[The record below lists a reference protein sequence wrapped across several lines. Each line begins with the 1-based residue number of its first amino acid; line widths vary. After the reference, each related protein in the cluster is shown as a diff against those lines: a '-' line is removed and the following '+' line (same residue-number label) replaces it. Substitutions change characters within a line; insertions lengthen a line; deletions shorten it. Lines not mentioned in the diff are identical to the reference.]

1 MTFLQR
7 LTTAFCAALIGTASI
22 AAHADDLDKV
32 KQTGNLTFALTGK
45 YPPFSFI
52 DESGKLNGFD
62 VDIGNR
68 IAGRIGAK
76 PVPVMTAWDGIVGG
90 LLAGKYDAIIGS
102 LAITDERLKAVDFSQ
117 TYYRSG
123 AQLFVPK
130 GSSVQN
136 IEQLKGKVVGVTLG
150 ETYEA
155 WLRKNRPDVQVKTYK
170 GLPDILIDLQNRR
183 IEGFVTDRIAGI
195 LTIREKNIDAKPAGP
210 LLYPEKMGIAVR
222 KDSPKLRDA
231 INAAL
236 DTLFKDGEYGAISKK
251 WLGEDVR

>member
-1 MTFLQR
+1 MTLLQR
-7 LTTAFCAALIGTASI
+7 LTTAFCAALIGTASV

-68 IAGRIGAK
+68 IAGRLGAK

-130 GSSVQN
+130 GSSVQG
-136 IEQLKGKVVGVTLG
+136 IDQLKGKVVGVTLG

-195 LTIREKNIDAKPAGP
+195 LTIREKNIDAKPAGQ

-222 KDSPKLRDA
+222 KDSPKLREA

-236 DTLFKDGEYGAISKK
+236 DTLLKDGEYGAISKK

>member
-1 MTFLQR
+1 MKWTKRLMT
-7 LTTAFCAALIGTASI
+7 TICAALLGAASL

-32 KQTGNLTFALTGK
+32 KQTGKLTFALTGK

-52 DESGKLNGFD
+52 DESGRLSGFD

-68 IAGRIGAK
+68 VASRLGAK

-102 LAITDERLKAVDFSQ
+102 LAITDERLKAVDFTQ
-117 TYYRSG
+117 AYYRSG

-130 GSSVQN
+130 GSSVQDLA
-136 IEQLKGKVVGVTLG
+136 QLKGKVIGVTLG
-150 ETYEA
+150 ETYEG

-195 LTIREKNIDAKPAGP
+195 LTIRDKHIDAKPAGP
-210 LLYPEKMGIAVR
+210 LLYPERMGVAVR

-231 INAAL
+231 IDAAL
-236 DTLFKDGEYGAISKK
+236 DTMFKDGEYGAISKQ

>member
-1 MTFLQR
+1 MTLLQR
-7 LTTAFCAALIGTASI
+7 MTMVACAALIGAASV
-22 AAHADDLDKV
+22 AARADDLDKV
-32 KQTGNLTFALTGK
+32 RQTGNLTFALTGK

-52 DESGKLNGFD
+52 DESGKLTGFD
-62 VDIGNR
+62 VDIGTR
-68 IAGRIGAK
+68 VASRLGAK

-90 LLAGKYDAIIGS
+90 LLAGKYDAVIGS
-102 LAITDERLKAVDFSQ
+102 LAMTDERLKAVDFTQS
-117 TYYRSG
+117 YYRSG

-130 GSSVQN
+130 GSSVQD
-136 IEQLKGKVVGVTLG
+136 IAQLKGKVVGVTLG

-170 GLPDILIDLQNRR
+170 GLPDILIDMQNRR

-195 LTIREKNIDAKPAGP
+195 LTIRDKHVDAKPAGS

-236 DTLFKDGEYGAISKK
+236 DTMLKDGEYGAISKQ